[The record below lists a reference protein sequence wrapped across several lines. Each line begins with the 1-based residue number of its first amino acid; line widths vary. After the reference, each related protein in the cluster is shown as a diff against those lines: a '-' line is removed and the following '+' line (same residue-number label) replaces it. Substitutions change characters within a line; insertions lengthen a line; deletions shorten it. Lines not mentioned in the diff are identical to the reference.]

1 MADNK
6 NIIKYL
12 FPAVKEYIHSPDSED
27 SNVERYIGSSIARLN
42 SIAGAELN
50 YEEDGLPR
58 DLLFDRVR
66 YAHSQA
72 LEVFER
78 NFESELLSLHVEV
91 QAPAYAESQEVPSD
105 EDQDSD

>member
-1 MADNK
+1 MADN
-6 NIIKYL
+6 NMIKRL
-12 FPAVKEYIHSPDSED
+12 FPAIKEYIHSPDSED

-42 SIAGAELN
+42 SIAGAELD
-50 YEEDGLPR
+50 YEAYGLPR

-78 NFESELLSLHVEV
+78 NFQSELLSLHVET
-91 QAPAYAESQEVPSD
+91 QAPLYKGEVSD
-105 EDQDSD
+105 ENQDTN

>member
-1 MADNK
+1 MADN
-6 NIIKYL
+6 NVIKSL
-12 FPAVKEYIHSPDSED
+12 FPAIKEYIHSPDSED

-42 SIAGAELN
+42 SIAGAELD
-50 YEEDGLPR
+50 YEVYGLPR

-78 NFESELLSLHVEV
+78 NFQSELLSLHVET
-91 QAPAYAESQEVPSD
+91 QAPLYKEEVSD
-105 EDQDSD
+105 ENQDTN